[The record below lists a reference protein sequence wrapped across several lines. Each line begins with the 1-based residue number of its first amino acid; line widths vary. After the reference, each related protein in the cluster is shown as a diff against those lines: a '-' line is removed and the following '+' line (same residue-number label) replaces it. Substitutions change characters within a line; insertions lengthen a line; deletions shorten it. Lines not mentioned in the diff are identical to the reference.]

1 VNDLAPRERGFL
13 VERHLVSPN
22 ILPGDGGRGM
32 VVRDSERLGIM
43 VNEEDHL
50 RLQSVA
56 SGLDLESALEQ
67 AIALDRALE
76 ERLAYAAS
84 RERGYL
90 TACPTNVGTGMRASV
105 LLHLPALVL
114 VGEVKKVH
122 RAVHELGMVVRGWFG
137 EGSAALGDY
146 YQLSNQ
152 KTLGKTEPE
161 SCQELLRVTQRVMAL
176 EREAREKLQSAPE
189 TIRRLEDR
197 VARSWGILSWA
208 RLLNVEQVM
217 AAASDLRLG
226 RSLGLS
232 PSLPDEALNRVLLF
246 GQPAHLAERLGG
258 TWSPDVERWERA
270 RWIRSE
276 LGRASSPGNGSQET

>member
-1 VNDLAPRERGFL
+1 VNELSPRERGLL

-22 ILPGDGGRGM
+22 LLHGDGARGLM
-32 VVRDSERLGIM
+32 VRDDERLGIM

-56 SGLDLESALEQ
+56 SGLDLDGALAGAVE
-67 AIALDRALE
+67 LDRELE
-76 ERLAYAAS
+76 RRLPFATS

-105 LLHLPALVL
+105 LLHLPTLVL

-122 RAVHELGMVVRGWFG
+122 RAVGELGMTVRGWFG

-161 SCQELLRVTQRVMAL
+161 SCQELLRVTRRVMTL
-176 EREAREKLQSAPE
+176 ESEAREKLRGSPD
-189 TIRRLEDR
+189 TMRRLEDR
-197 VARSWGILSWA
+197 VGRSWGILKFA

-226 RSLGLS
+226 RSLGLA
-232 PSLPDEALNRVLLF
+232 PNVPDRILNRVLLF
-246 GQPAHLAERLGG
+246 CQPAHLGERLGG
-258 TWSPDVERWERA
+258 AWTGDEESWMRA
-270 RWIRSE
+270 RWIRDE
-276 LGRASSPGNGSQET
+276 VERKDVAGSG